1 MAIMTG
7 RVNEMT
13 EGTMKF
19 ASEYV
24 RRVRIL
30 ERENGPLRAEH
41 YDHEAYIAWGRTL
54 DANLGALPEPRSAYR
69 AGMADLT
76 GNGRNFSGITLDGG
90 RIDTS
95 CYARR
100 SLAADIAARLDH
112 STSTE
117 RLAA

>member
-7 RVNEMT
+7 RVNELT
-13 EGTMKF
+13 EATMNF

-41 YDHEAYIAWGRTL
+41 FDHEAYIAWGRTL
-54 DANLGALPEPRSAYR
+54 DANLSILPESRNAYR

-76 GNGRNFSGITLDGG
+76 GNGRHFSGITLNGE
-90 RIDTS
+90 RIGTS
-95 CYARR
+95 CYAQR
-100 SLAADIAARLDH
+100 SLAASIMTLLEH
-112 STSTE
+112 STSDE